1 MLAVRKGQLETS
13 RVLLDLGADSEKMN
27 VEGKTAKDMSMDS
40 GNVAVI
46 NLLNDDKS
54 TRLSALGKFLS
65 KRDRK

>member
-13 RVLLDLGADSEKMN
+13 RTLLSLGADPEKMN

-46 NLLNDDKS
+46 NLLNNDKS
-54 TRLSALGKFLS
+54 IRVSALG
-65 KRDRK
+65 